1 MNHPVRGYLFVSPCI
16 FAKPQ
21 MGSIK
26 ENPKKTKP
34 GKFRVLA
41 KPKAAETQKKKEKK
55 LVRKKTVPFGG
66 MGALKQNKNDELILS
81 CLSLFLSSLFKWIFS
96 EYFSN

>member
-1 MNHPVRGYLFVSPCI
+1 MNHPVRGYFFVSPCI

-26 ENPKKTKP
+26 ENPKKPKP

-41 KPKAAETQKKKEKK
+41 KPKAAETQKRKEK
-55 LVRKKTVPFGG
+55 
-66 MGALKQNKNDELILS
+66 NWSEKNS
-81 CLSLFLSSLFKWIFS
+81 PVWRNGSAQTK
-96 EYFSN
+96 

>member
-1 MNHPVRGYLFVSPCI
+1 LYHPVYLPNHRWDRLKRI
-16 FAKPQ
+16 RKNQNLRNFAFWQ
-21 MGSIK
+21 NQSGRNS
-26 ENPKKTKP
+26 
-34 GKFRVLA
+34 
-41 KPKAAETQKKKEKK
+41 KKERKK
-55 LVRKKTVPFGG
+55 NWSEKTVPFGG

>member
-34 GKFRVLA
+34 GKFRVLV
-41 KPKAAETQKKKEKK
+41 KPKAAETQK
-55 LVRKKTVPFGG
+55 RKKKIGQKKTSPVWRNGS
-66 MGALKQNKNDELILS
+66 AQTK
-81 CLSLFLSSLFKWIFS
+81 
-96 EYFSN
+96 

>member
-1 MNHPVRGYLFVSPCI
+1 MNHPVLGYLFVSPCI

-26 ENPKKTKP
+26 ENPKKPKP

-41 KPKAAETQKKKEKK
+41 KPKAAETQKRKEKK
-55 LVRKKTVPFGG
+55 LVRKKQSRL
-66 MGALKQNKNDELILS
+66 AEWERSNKIKMMN
-81 CLSLFLSSLFKWIFS
+81 
-96 EYFSN
+96 